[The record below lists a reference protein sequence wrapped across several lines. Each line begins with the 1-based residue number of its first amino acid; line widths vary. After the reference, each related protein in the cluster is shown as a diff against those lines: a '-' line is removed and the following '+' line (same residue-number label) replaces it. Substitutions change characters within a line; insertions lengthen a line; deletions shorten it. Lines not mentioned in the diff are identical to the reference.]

1 MTDFRPRIAVSS
13 CLLGNPVRYDGTDK
27 FNGLI
32 CKQLA
37 KQFEL
42 VAICPE
48 VDAGL
53 GLPRPPV
60 RLTGNPR
67 QPLALGVE
75 DATLDVTT
83 TLTRFTLSW
92 LAQAKNISGLILKS
106 RSPSCGLRDTPVFD
120 PDGEI
125 QSRGPGLFS
134 QIVIQHCPQLPMDD
148 EIRLADPR
156 HCATF
161 IHRVQQYAARQT
173 AQVLTI
179 SAE

>member
-1 MTDFRPRIAVSS
+1 MTNFRPRIAVSS

-27 FNGLI
+27 FNDLI
-32 CKQLA
+32 CNQFA
-37 KQFEL
+37 KQFKL

-75 DATLDVTT
+75 DATLDVTA
-83 TLTRFTLSW
+83 TLTRFAHSW
-92 LAQAKNISGLILKS
+92 LAQAKTISGLILKS
-106 RSPSCGLRDTPVFD
+106 GSPSCGLWDTPIFD
-120 PDGEI
+120 PDGKI

-134 QIVIQHCPQLPMDD
+134 RIVIQHYPQLPVDD
-148 EIRLADPR
+148 ETRLAEPR

-161 IHRVQQYAARQT
+161 IRRVQQYAAR
-173 AQVLTI
+173 
-179 SAE
+179 

>member
-1 MTDFRPRIAVSS
+1 MSGHCRPRIAVSS

-27 FNGLI
+27 FNDLI
-32 CKQLA
+32 CNHLA

-53 GLPRPPV
+53 GIPRPPV

-75 DATLDVTT
+75 DVHLDVTSA
-83 TLTRFTLSW
+83 LTRFTRSW
-92 LAQAKNISGLILKS
+92 LTQAKAISGLILKS
-106 RSPSCGLRDTPVFD
+106 RSPSCGLWDTPVFD
-120 PDGEI
+120 PHGEI

-134 QIVIQHCPQLPMDD
+134 RIVIQHHPQLPMDD

-156 HCATF
+156 HCAIF
-161 IHRVQQYAARQT
+161 IRRVQQYAAR
-173 AQVLTI
+173 
-179 SAE
+179 